1 MVMGDVFLE
10 QIVKQQKS
18 FKEILRNVAI
28 IIVGLLLAAG
38 LFLLLLTPFRLKEYL
53 GMFVF
58 LILAGVVYYTWY
70 IVSGLNLE
78 FEYIFTN
85 GEIDVDKISN
95 KRKRKRITTVRVSQA
110 SSFGEFDY
118 SAFDKS
124 AYAHVYNASAFLKGQ
139 DNYILDY
146 ANRDGEKC
154 CLIFTPDEKMLE
166 AIKKYYHPRV
176 HTI

>member
-1 MVMGDVFLE
+1 MGDVFLE

-18 FKEILRNVAI
+18 FKEILRNGVI
-28 IIVGLLLAAG
+28 IIIGLLLAIG
-38 LFLLLLTPFRLKEYL
+38 LFFLLFTPFKFKEYL

-95 KRKRKRITTVRVSQA
+95 KRKRKRMTTVRVSQA
-110 SSFGEFDY
+110 SAFDEFDC
-118 SAFDKS
+118 STFDKR
-124 AYAHVYNASAFLKGQ
+124 AYAHVYNASVFLKGQ
-139 DNYILDY
+139 GNYILVY
-146 ANRDGEKC
+146 ANRDGETC
-154 CLIFTPDEKMLE
+154 CLIFTPNEKMLE